1 MKLRYVFMLCAML
14 GITITTAMAQD
25 YSKRKLGTHNSMTYM
40 KPRTQAMLVMWPF
53 AKCQSMTYTEQ
64 YDFGVR
70 FFDLRIR
77 FIDGVPY
84 FAHGEVEFAEVDAYT
99 VLDYL
104 NKKGDCSVNFVLENT
119 SKIGETQHEAFKAL
133 CKEVT
138 EKYKNI
144 HFIGGWTKYPGDHPV
159 IYNFNTPSVARE
171 ERYKVFTELN
181 AAVADLQTN
190 KKLNTDKFKSGIKEF
205 LDRPE
210 GFAKQDNPKYWS
222 DWLNDSSKENIVLM
236 LDFPELGAPDAWVKA
251 HSSSSSSTSTAV
263 KNAIGGL
270 SKFMKK

>member
-1 MKLRYVFMLCAML
+1 MKIHYVLTLCLLLAMNVV
-14 GITITTAMAQD
+14 AAVAQD

-40 KPRTQAMLVMWPF
+40 KPRTETMLVMWPF

-77 FIDGVPY
+77 FIDGTPY
-84 FAHGEVEFAEVDAYT
+84 FAHGEVEFVEVDAYT

-104 NKKGDCSVNFVLENT
+104 NQKGDCSVNLVLENT
-119 SKIGETQHEAFKAL
+119 SKIGESQHDAFRNL

-138 EKYKNI
+138 EKYPNI

-159 IYNFNTPSVARE
+159 IYNFNTEGVARE

-190 KKLNTDKFKSGIKEF
+190 KKLNKDKFKSGIKEF

-210 GFAKQDNPKYWS
+210 GFAKKDNPKYWS
-222 DWLNDSSKENIVLM
+222 DWLNDAGKENIVLM
-236 LDFPELGAPDAWVKA
+236 LDFPEIGAPDAWVKA
-251 HSSSSSSTSTAV
+251 HSGKEEDLTV
-263 KNAIGGL
+263 KKAIGGL
-270 SKFMKK
+270 SKFLRK

>member
-1 MKLRYVFMLCAML
+1 MKLKYVFMACML
-14 GITITTAMAQD
+14 LMALGLQAQD

-40 KPRTQAMLVMWPF
+40 KPRTTQMLAMWPF

-77 FIDGVPY
+77 FIDGKPY
-84 FAHGEVEFAEVDAYT
+84 FAHGEVEFTEVDAYT

-104 NKKGDCSVNFVLENT
+104 NQKGDCAVNLVLENT

-133 CKEVT
+133 CKEAV

-159 IYNFNTPSVARE
+159 IYNFNTPGVNRE
-171 ERYKVFTELN
+171 ERYKVFTLLN
-181 AAVADLQTN
+181 EAVADLQQT
-190 KKLNTDKFKSGIKEF
+190 KKVDIDKAKAGVKEF

-222 DWLNDSSKENIVLM
+222 DWLNDSSKENVVLM
-236 LDFPELGAPDAWVKA
+236 LDFPEIGAPDAWVKA
-251 HSSSSSSTSTAV
+251 HTV
-263 KNAIGGL
+263 KKSNSLLNAL
-270 SKFMKK
+270 SKFKK